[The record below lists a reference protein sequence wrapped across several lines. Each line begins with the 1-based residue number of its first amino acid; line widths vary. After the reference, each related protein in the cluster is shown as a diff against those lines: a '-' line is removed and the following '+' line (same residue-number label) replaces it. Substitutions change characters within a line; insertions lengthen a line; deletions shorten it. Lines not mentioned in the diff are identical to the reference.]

1 MRPRILALIL
11 VMAVLLPCVSCSK
24 NLGPETLPPSTV
36 PTTSETTE
44 VTETTKPTETTEET
58 EPPETEPT
66 EPEPTSGPRVT
77 KKPVSTYGQLTVS
90 GNMLTNKDNKPVMLR
105 GISSAPLNVC
115 TGFFATETVK
125 TLAEDWGIDVLRIA
139 VPANSGANSYIS
151 NPDKYFKQ
159 VTDLI
164 DMCIDQGIYVIVAWH
179 HTTDGNPA
187 KYQKQAIAFFT
198 RIAGIYAD
206 SPNVMYEVCHEP
218 NGTRVVKKKKV
229 AIDWGTGVK
238 PYAEAVIKAIRAI
251 DKDNIIIVGTPNWS
265 HDVERAATNPIKNVN
280 ICYSVHFNAGSDGE
294 ALRKKITTAKNK
306 GLCVIA
312 TEWKTT
318 DSHAKNAPDAKKCA
332 DWLNFIEKNNIS
344 WCNCSIGANSVSHTN
359 ALLFGSETYSIE
371 DIFVGH
377 WPDGLISPS
386 GLIVR
391 NRILSAK
398 GVKISK

>member
-58 EPPETEPT
+58 DPPETEPT

-77 KKPVSTYGQLTVS
+77 KKPVNTYGQLTVS
-90 GNMLTNKDNKPVMLR
+90 GDKLTTKDNKPVVLR
-105 GISSAPLNVC
+105 GISSAPLNDC
-115 TGFFATETVK
+115 TGFFAPEIIK

-139 VPANSGANSYIS
+139 VPANSGTNTYIS
-151 NPDKYFKQ
+151 NSEKYFKQ

-164 DMCIDQGIYVIVAWH
+164 DMCIDQGIYVIVDWH
-179 HTTDGNPA
+179 NNTDGNPA
-187 KYQKQAIAFFT
+187 KNQKQAISFFT

-206 SPNVMYEVCHEP
+206 SPNVIYEICNEP

-229 AIDWGTGVK
+229 AVDWNGAVK
-238 PYAEAVIKAIRAI
+238 PYADAVVKAIRAI

-265 HDVERAATNPIKNVN
+265 HDIDKAASNPIKSAN
-280 ICYSVHFNAGSDGE
+280 ICYSVHFSAGTDGAE
-294 ALRKKITTAKNK
+294 LRKKISIARIK
-306 GLCVIA
+306 GICVFA
-312 TEWKTT
+312 TEWKAT
-318 DSHAKNAPDAKKCA
+318 DKQAKKAPDTKLVNQ
-332 DWLNFIEKNNIS
+332 WLDFIENNNIS
-344 WCNCSIGANSVSHTN
+344 WCNGNIGANRLSNSN

-371 DIFVGH
+371 DIFSGH

>member
-11 VMAVLLPCVSCSK
+11 VMAVLMPCVSCSK

-44 VTETTKPTETTEET
+44 VPETTKPTETTEET
-58 EPPETEPT
+58 DPPETEPT

-77 KKPVSTYGQLTVS
+77 KKPVNTYGQLSVS
-90 GNMLTNKDNKPVMLR
+90 GNTLTTKDNKPIILR

-344 WCNCSIGANSVSHTN
+344 WCNSSIGANSVSHSN
-359 ALLFGSETYSIE
+359 ALLFGSGTYSIE

-391 NRILSAK
+391 NRILNAK